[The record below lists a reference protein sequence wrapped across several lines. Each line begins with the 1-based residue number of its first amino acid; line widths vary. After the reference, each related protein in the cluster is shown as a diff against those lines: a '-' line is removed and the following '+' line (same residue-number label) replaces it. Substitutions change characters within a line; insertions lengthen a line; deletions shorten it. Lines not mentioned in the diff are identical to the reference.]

1 MVKMI
6 VTGYPAMQ
14 NAMDAVNK
22 GADGYITKPVDM
34 KKLVSVIKKHLKKQ
48 DEARKFGERQVKEF
62 IESRVRETEAG
73 K

>member
-1 MVKMI
+1 
-6 VTGYPAMQ
+6 
-14 NAMDAVNK
+14 
-22 GADGYITKPVDM
+22 M